1 MINSSFLTF
10 AFGIQGYEGTSYCY
24 KDSKIVLNIQK
35 RADKMCCPECKSRNG
50 QSQLASATLRK
61 IFEKRFGWGEKI

>member
-1 MINSSFLTF
+1 M
-10 AFGIQGYEGTSYCY
+10 
-24 KDSKIVLNIQK
+24 KDSILQK
-35 RADKMCCPECKSRNG
+35 NR

>member
-1 MINSSFLTF
+1 M
-10 AFGIQGYEGTSYCY
+10 
-24 KDSKIVLNIQK
+24 KDSILQKNI
-35 RADKMCCPECKSRNG
+35 R

>member
-1 MINSSFLTF
+1 MKT
-10 AFGIQGYEGTSYCY
+10 E
-24 KDSKIVLNIQK
+24 
-35 RADKMCCPECKSRNG
+35 NG

>member
-1 MINSSFLTF
+1 MI
-10 AFGIQGYEGTSYCY
+10 IR
-24 KDSKIVLNIQK
+24 SKAPL
-35 RADKMCCPECKSRNG
+35 RLG

>member
-1 MINSSFLTF
+1 MKRKFSIFL
-10 AFGIQGYEGTSYCY
+10 S
-24 KDSKIVLNIQK
+24 LW
-35 RADKMCCPECKSRNG
+35 

>member
-1 MINSSFLTF
+1 M
-10 AFGIQGYEGTSYCY
+10 
-24 KDSKIVLNIQK
+24 KDSILQKNIK
-35 RADKMCCPECKSRNG
+35 HR

>member
-1 MINSSFLTF
+1 M
-10 AFGIQGYEGTSYCY
+10 
-24 KDSKIVLNIQK
+24 
-35 RADKMCCPECKSRNG
+35 RNFVIYLLLCSLR